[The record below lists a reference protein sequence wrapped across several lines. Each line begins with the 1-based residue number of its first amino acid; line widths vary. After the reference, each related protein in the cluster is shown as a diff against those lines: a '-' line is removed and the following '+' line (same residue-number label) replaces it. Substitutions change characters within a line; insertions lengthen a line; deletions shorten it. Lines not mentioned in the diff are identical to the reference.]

1 MRKGISLIEILI
13 VIAVIVILS
22 SGVMLSITSM
32 EASAQANKII
42 NDLVNIKMAA
52 LLWYKNN
59 ADTAIINLGD
69 KNKEQVKYNGI
80 QGWVQK
86 VNQNNGKGDG
96 LGLSKYL
103 DGGKNIIL
111 NQGTNDWIPA
121 GTYGIFDAGNEHRT
135 TWYAGYSFYYD
146 ESAVKEKLKSR
157 REELRRNGIN
167 IHFTATSPCKDYSTV
182 NNVWLKIRGDYEAT
196 E

>member
-103 DGGKNIIL
+103 DSGK
-111 NQGTNDWIPA
+111 
-121 GTYGIFDAGNEHRT
+121 
-135 TWYAGYSFYYD
+135 
-146 ESAVKEKLKSR
+146 
-157 REELRRNGIN
+157 
-167 IHFTATSPCKDYSTV
+167 
-182 NNVWLKIRGDYEAT
+182 
-196 E
+196 